1 MTYSYKPISPDTGL
15 TDPNEPKPKA
25 VVIGAGL
32 GGLSAAMRLGSKGY
46 RVQIIDKL
54 DRLGGRGS
62 SISKSGYRFDL
73 GPTILTVPEVFRKLW
88 QDCGFDFEK
97 DVNLEALDPF
107 YEIRWQDGSNFRVF
121 KDETEMLA
129 EVKRKFPGDFEGDV
143 EVKGPGSGRDTAVR
157 SLQNSGIE
165 VTTIKDVTPIPHN
178 GCRPPKRRRN

>member
-129 EVKRKFPGDFEGDV
+129 EVKRKFPGDFEGYIHIID
-143 EVKGPGSGRDTAVR
+143 PLSGKTIGRKRLSKKPIKTLFSR
-157 SLQNSGIE
+157 SSNLYVIDEAFNLFSIN
-165 VTTIKDVTPIPHN
+165 I
-178 GCRPPKRRRN
+178 